1 MASSQY
7 RKKPRDAFGAFE
19 QRVLRRR
26 RGWTVVIGPEIRYIA
41 SRRCENSNSGRDCNG
56 WNDFCIGTV
65 DESIGNLVYYFLFQV
80 SLWGK
85 Y

>member
-1 MASSQY
+1 MTFLCVVMASSQY

-41 SRRCENSNSGRDCNG
+41 VAATAAKIRIPVVVIVN
-56 WNDFCIGTV
+56 
-65 DESIGNLVYYFLFQV
+65 
-80 SLWGK
+80 
-85 Y
+85 